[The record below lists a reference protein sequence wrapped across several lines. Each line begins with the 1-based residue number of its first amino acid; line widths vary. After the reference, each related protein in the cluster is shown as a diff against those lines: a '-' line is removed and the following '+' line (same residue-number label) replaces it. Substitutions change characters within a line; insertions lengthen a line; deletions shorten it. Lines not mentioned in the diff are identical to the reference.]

1 MTLCNFV
8 LLSSFWFGVIFI
20 AVLVICCVAI
30 FFEIPDDIRLPVLK
44 IIMSQLL
51 DIRIGFMDIRCEIMY
66 NYLYENQDKLPVSG
80 ERKFYLRDELNLGPP
95 LNVGLTNWE
104 IFFLVMKLVG
114 RLLLLCFV
122 ISLVCAA
129 VCIIIGS

>member
-8 LLSSFWFGVIFI
+8 FLSSFWFGVIFI